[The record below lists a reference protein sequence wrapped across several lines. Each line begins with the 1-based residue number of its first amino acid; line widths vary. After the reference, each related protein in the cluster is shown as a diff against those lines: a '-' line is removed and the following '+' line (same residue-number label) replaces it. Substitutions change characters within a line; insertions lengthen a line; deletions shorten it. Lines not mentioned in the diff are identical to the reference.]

1 MGFRSDASHD
11 GLRRVDH
18 FNSHL
23 ASSSESSDTCSLSRS
38 TVLTAPMKQVL
49 YFGLSMVFAV
59 LGVTLAYSESRQFLL
74 NVVPD
79 PLDK

>member
-1 MGFRSDASHD
+1 
-11 GLRRVDH
+11 
-18 FNSHL
+18 
-23 ASSSESSDTCSLSRS
+23 
-38 TVLTAPMKQVL
+38 MKQVL
-49 YFGLSMVFAV
+49 YFGLSMFFAV